1 MYLNIILT
9 ILVVTLLTILVSV
22 IVWWKKYGKELFSL
36 LINIKDM
43 NQGQKMTNPLSN
55 ISGLFSELETLSK
68 NFGNFEKRNYNK

>member
-36 LINIKDM
+36 LINIKNM
-43 NQGQKMTNPLSN
+43 NQGNKINNPMSDMTNLM
-55 ISGLFSELETLSK
+55 SELENIS
-68 NFGNFEKRNYNK
+68 NIFGNFKK